1 MVAQSHGATAES
13 TCHAR
18 RAASGN
24 TRWRHFSFRG
34 LQMMFHYTSLAGRPR
49 RRKFLFSARQEASL
63 GYCGG
68 FCIPRFDYAVQAMM
82 IAVQALL
89 LLGGLVAC
97 SATTEGPA
105 AAPTVASVT
114 VSPASVTLQVGQSA
128 QLVAVANDSAGN
140 PVRGRPTAWT
150 SSSGA
155 VTVDNTGLVTAAVAG
170 SAMVTA
176 TTDGHSDSAQVTVSG
191 ATSGATTLFSDDF
204 EAGALGDPNRWQ
216 DIYGGGFS
224 ITSASAEGVPAAGG
238 THMLK
243 IQPPGGA
250 ISHFVST
257 GTSSPYTHLRLSYS
271 MYRVAGY
278 GSGGLRS
285 GLIRGSRDQWGSFG
299 TAGTCP
305 DDPNNPHQQEFFITV
320 ITQPANANWQLR
332 MYNYW
337 LDEQKYQVSPPICWG
352 SYALGTGDNPQGTY
366 YDLTYTPAE
375 NQWYRYVI
383 ELQLN
388 TPGVADGWEKVWV
401 NGVLKIE
408 HRNVR
413 YRNDPLTRIWA
424 ISFDV
429 GSTTV
434 GTAYV
439 DDVLVESLP

>member
-1 MVAQSHGATAES
+1 
-13 TCHAR
+13 
-18 RAASGN
+18 
-24 TRWRHFSFRG
+24 
-34 LQMMFHYTSLAGRPR
+34 MMFNYTVIERLSRKRQLTLSPR
-49 RRKFLFSARQEASL
+49 GTASL
-63 GYCGG
+63 GPSFGDHVASIG
-68 FCIPRFDYAVQAMM
+68 KSLQAMTT
-82 IAVQALL
+82 ATQAIILFAGLL
-89 LLGGLVAC
+89 AC
-97 SATTEGPA
+97 SATTETPVA
-105 AAPTVASVT
+105 TPPTVASITVT
-114 VSPASVTLQVGQSA
+114 PASLTLQVGQSA
-128 QLVAVANDSAGN
+128 QLVAVAKDSAGN
-140 PVRGRPTAWT
+140 AVTGRQIAWT
-150 SSSGA
+150 SSTGA
-155 VTVDNTGLVTAAVAG
+155 VTVNNAGLVTAAAAG
-170 SAMVTA
+170 SATVAA
-176 TTDGHSDSAQVTVSG
+176 TTNGHSDSAQVTVNAPS
-191 ATSGATTLFSDDF
+191 SGATTLFSEDF
-204 EAGALGDPNRWQ
+204 ETGALSDANRWQ

-224 ITSASAEGVPAAGG
+224 IATASAEGISAAGG

-257 GTSSPYTHLRLSYS
+257 GTSSPYTHVRLSYS
-271 MYRVAGY
+271 MYRKAGY

-305 DDPNNPHQQEFFITV
+305 DDPNNAHQQEFFITV
-320 ITQPANANWQLR
+320 ITQPENANWQLR

-352 SYALGTGDNPQGTY
+352 SYALGTGDNPQGSY

-408 HRNVR
+408 HRNVL
-413 YRNDPLTRIWA
+413 YRNDPLTKIWA

-434 GTAYV
+434 GTAYI